1 MATVNELLDAMGMT
15 GKLRE
20 GTDSM
25 LATMRENLAASGNTV
40 APEKWAEFERELRAH
55 PLDTLLLDATRNALT
70 LTPEEMDAVVAFYRS
85 EKGKRIMEKMTL
97 VNQVVDRASQT
108 WAERKMK
115 AALTKVGLGDLA

>member
-1 MATVNELLDAMGMT
+1 
-15 GKLRE
+15 
-20 GTDSM
+20 
-25 LATMRENLAASGNTV
+25 
-40 APEKWAEFERELRAH
+40 
-55 PLDTLLLDATRNALT
+55 
-70 LTPEEMDAVVAFYRS
+70 MDAVVAFYRS